1 MERVDDG
8 IGAKRMGRRG
18 RIAAGDE
25 HDGGE
30 PGSPGRLHV
39 GSTVADHDGG
49 GRFGVEARQDAVDAD
64 RIGFFG
70 SPAVFPRM
78 QPKALPTP
86 SACNRSRVM
95 ASGLLVQRP
104 QATPAT
110 RKSRKVSAEPG

>member
-8 IGAKRMGRRG
+8 IGAERMGRRG
-18 RIAAGDE
+18 RIAVGDE

-30 PGSPGRLHV
+30 PGSLGRLHV

-49 GRFGVEARQDAVDAD
+49 GRFGVEARQDAVDAG
-64 RIGFFG
+64 RIRLLRQSSGVPQDAAKGFANAKRLQQVAG
-70 SPAVFPRM
+70 NAVR
-78 QPKALPTP
+78 
-86 SACNRSRVM
+86 
-95 ASGLLVQRP
+95 LVGAP